1 MIELIFALQSSGV
14 LNSGQIEIKE
24 LAEMFE
30 KLFGMKLGNYY
41 HIFNEI
47 RLKKKNR
54 TSLFDLLR
62 EKHIY
67 KMDMMDNL

>member
-1 MIELIFALQSSGV
+1 
-14 LNSGQIEIKE
+14 
-24 LAEMFE
+24 MFE

-67 KMDMMDNL
+67 KMDIMDNL